1 MGKKNNVNPNH
12 YKTAGRDR
20 PGDNLL
26 QHQHRLD
33 FTQAQAEL
41 RREATEM
48 TMDAQQASDAVIDVV
63 PQEDDVGLEEQP
75 KHPAGS
81 G

>member
-26 QHQHRLD
+26 QQEHRNA

-41 RREATEM
+41 RRTVSVM
-48 TMDAQQASDAVIDVV
+48 IIDVPPV
-63 PQEDDVGLEEQP
+63 QRMGGNAGEDAAGLEEQQARA
-75 KHPAGS
+75 AGD